1 MQNLISSNSPVV
13 TEIQAAVAIASALNH
28 TPAQCY
34 LTLFNVLNAHG
45 VAHERILPAFSSD
58 EPTLTTS
65 ELAVEYGT
73 TVEALN
79 DYLLEN
85 DFISLTTVT
94 SACGQQDWK
103 FYSVTTSARWFG
115 HNVFVNSDTPV
126 TAPAWYRATYQ
137 EMMSAFGC

>member
-1 MQNLISSNSPVV
+1 MQKFISSNSPVV
-13 TEIQAAVAIASALNH
+13 TEIQAAVAVASALNH
-28 TPAQCY
+28 TPAQRY
-34 LTLFNVLNAHG
+34 LTLLNVLNAHG
-45 VAHERILPAFSSD
+45 VAHERLLPAFSSD

-85 DFISLTTVT
+85 DFISLTTAT
-94 SACGQQDWK
+94 SACGQQEWE
-103 FYSVTTSARWFG
+103 FYSVTSSARWFG

-126 TAPAWYRATYQ
+126 TAPAWYRATYP
-137 EMMSAFGC
+137 EMMVDFGC